1 MVQSSQEWFRWRD
14 ADLTLVTTIQPGASR
29 SQFAGL
35 HVAALK
41 IRIHAPPVDGK
52 ANRSLIEFLAREFA
66 TPASRISIVRGAT
79 GRAKTVCISAPGA
92 LPSNL
97 TALGLTPG

>member
-1 MVQSSQEWFRWRD
+1 MAHPSQEWFRWRG
-14 ADLTLVTTIQPGASR
+14 ADLTLLATIQPGAAQ

-35 HVAALK
+35 HGAALK

-52 ANRSLIEFLAREFA
+52 ANRTLIEFLAREFS
-66 TPASRISIVRGAT
+66 TPPSRICIVRGAT
-79 GRAKTVCISAPGA
+79 TRTKTVCISAPGT
-92 LPSNL
+92 LPANL